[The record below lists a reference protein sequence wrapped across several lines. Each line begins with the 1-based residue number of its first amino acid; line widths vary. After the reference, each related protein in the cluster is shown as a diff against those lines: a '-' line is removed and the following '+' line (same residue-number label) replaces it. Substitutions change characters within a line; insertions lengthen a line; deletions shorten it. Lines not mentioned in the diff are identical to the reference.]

1 MIRVFFLYI
10 LPIALPS
17 ALYFCWIAYIHKF
30 KEGGQDKAQMIS
42 QGPWFRLVL
51 AGLVLMTIGL
61 ITAAITGGMSPQGT
75 YQAPYAK
82 EGKIVPGQMVPKQ
95 D

>member
-1 MIRVFFLYI
+1 MIRVFLLYV

-17 ALYFCWIAYIHKF
+17 LMYFCWAAYIHKF
-30 KEGGQDKAQMIS
+30 DEGEPDKAAIIR

-51 AGLVLMTIGL
+51 AGLCLMAVGL
-61 ITAAITGGMSPQGT
+61 VTAAITGGMSPDGQ

-82 EGKIVPGQMVPKQ
+82 DGEIVPGRMVPKQ
-95 D
+95 E